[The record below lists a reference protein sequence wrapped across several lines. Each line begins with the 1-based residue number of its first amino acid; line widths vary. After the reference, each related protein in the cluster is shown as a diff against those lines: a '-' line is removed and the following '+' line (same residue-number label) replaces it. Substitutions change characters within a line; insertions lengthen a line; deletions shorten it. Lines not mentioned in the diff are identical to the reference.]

1 MHLMTLY
8 LNASSPGAS
17 VVPGIGLTIV
27 LVNSYIISTE
37 FGLDIAKHVI
47 PGPFSFLFLLY
58 FPDSF
63 LLSFR
68 LSPFSDRRSQY
79 MCKYLS
85 IHTYRAAIL
94 KFKYSNVG
102 TILATSAYS
111 IIYSYKMDGTIYNG
125 KFIFWQGH
133 FAFTMD

>member
-1 MHLMTLY
+1 MTLSP
-8 LNASSPGAS
+8 NVSSPEAS

-47 PGPFSFLFLLY
+47 PGPFYFLLY

-68 LSPFSDRRSQY
+68 LSPFSDRQSQY

-85 IHTYRAAIL
+85 IH
-94 KFKYSNVG
+94 
-102 TILATSAYS
+102 S
-111 IIYSYKMDGTIYNG
+111 IQNSKKLG
-125 KFIFWQGH
+125 KQKI
-133 FAFTMD
+133 T